1 MSYASDAHFNNY
13 DPSGFGWPRQAD
25 LVPLSFNGVNFG
37 QCARAAHPVFMALL
51 GELVPH
57 IPGGLKAGSC
67 WAYAATDDL
76 PDGSWSF
83 HHYGIAID
91 VNWNVNHMGNNIPDA
106 SGQYA
111 IPRAAATAIAH
122 KYGCEW
128 GGNWLGGFH
137 DDMHFE
143 IHLTPAQAAAV
154 TPYQLSA
161 PKDKPMSAAEVNRL
175 QDQIHALKEQLVARI
190 DAVHAGVTLT
200 VHGDKTHPNGQD
212 QTGPVI
218 RQMAADLAELKAAQ
232 APTPTPK
239 AGK

>member
-91 VNWNVNHMGNNIPDA
+91 VNWNVNHMGNDIPDGA
-106 SGQYA
+106 GQYA
-111 IPRAAATAIAH
+111 IPRDVATSVAR

-143 IHLTPAQAAAV
+143 IHLTPAKAAAV
-154 TPYQLSA
+154 KPTSSPQ
-161 PKDKPMSAAEVNRL
+161 KDAPMSAAEVRAI
-175 QDQIHALKEQLVARI
+175 QDQIHSLKEQLFARI
-190 DAVHAGVTLT
+190 DAVHSGVTLT

-218 RQMAADLAELKAAQ
+218 RQIAADLAELKAAVGG
-232 APTPTPK
+232 PTKK
-239 AGK
+239 AGT